1 MPKPL
6 YACTSCGEQF
16 SRYANGKRHNFN
28 LHNNNGEIVSY
39 TEYLV
44 GRSNNR
50 YQIPYR
56 APSRRGR
63 YNSYRNTAAT
73 PPVAATTTVRDS
85 MGDTFSQRSVDVQR
99 QGQVQPQYQQQQQQ
113 YQPYPQ
119 QHQTPQIVTPSPPPQ
134 HNSNQPMSQY
144 LALREQLLQPRP
156 EQHPQL
162 QLQPLL
168 LQSQPTEKKN
178 SFGLS
183 NETIFKLAELKA
195 RLYAHSDIFPNF
207 DVIYQGARHFAI
219 TQGDTTFL
227 DEKLAFFR
235 NIDAFGGGNLNQFQY
250 NNVVL

>member
-1 MPKPL
+1 MGKVM
-6 YACTSCGEQF
+6 YVCTVDGEQF
-16 SRYANGKRHNFN
+16 SRYSNAKRHNFN
-28 LHNNNGEIVSY
+28 LHNNNGEIVSW

-56 APSRRGR
+56 PPSRRGR
-63 YNSYRNTAAT
+63 YNSYRNATAGVGITA
-73 PPVAATTTVRDS
+73 DS
-85 MGDTFSQRSVDVQR
+85 MGDTFRPAGV
-99 QGQVQPQYQQQQQQ
+99 QGQGQGQQQQGQ
-113 YQPYPQ
+113 YQPYPHQ
-119 QHQTPQIVTPSPPPQ
+119 QAPRTTTTMQTTQT
-134 HNSNQPMSQY
+134 NPMSQY
-144 LALREQLLQPRP
+144 LALRDQLLQPRP
-156 EQHPQL
+156 EQHPR
-162 QLQPLL
+162 LQPQPLS
-168 LQSQPTEKKN
+168 QSQPTEKKN

-235 NIDAFGGGNLNQFQY
+235 NIDAFGGGSLNQFQS
-250 NNVVL
+250 NVVL